1 MHLERG
7 AVENLAVT
15 FKLIDPLQL
24 NSSTL
29 RILPNMSNPTTT
41 PTKI

>member
-15 FKLIDPLQL
+15 FELIDPLQL

-29 RILPNMSNPTTT
+29 RISSKYVKSYYYSN
-41 PTKI
+41 